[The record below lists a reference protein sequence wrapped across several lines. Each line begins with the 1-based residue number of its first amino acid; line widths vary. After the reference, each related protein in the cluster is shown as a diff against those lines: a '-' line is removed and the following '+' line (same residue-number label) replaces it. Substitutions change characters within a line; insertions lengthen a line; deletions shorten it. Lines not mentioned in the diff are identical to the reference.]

1 MSSSPTSWT
10 PGPHGLA
17 VPAGSGTMSAPS
29 LNWWVLLICL
39 VGLIIVLGDGFTRP
53 SMIDAEETAI
63 EPLTY
68 EPYQGAFVFAFF
80 MLPLTLGYATSA
92 GISKKEA
99 VFLWFILC
107 TIAYAKDFSYIGVPG
122 SKLFVTDVVLAS
134 LLASQYKFLR
144 NAVRS
149 LGTLPV
155 LAIAAF
161 VLSGVISAA
170 RGFLG
175 GEEKALLL
183 RDSAIFVYSLFLLL
197 GFLLISSW
205 PGVRRA
211 LLFFTLGAVFCS
223 LNAAAWFVMQP
234 GQRRYMGYGIYVV
247 IALLGL
253 LLGRANGIFRRS
265 GWFLPAV
272 LTIGIL
278 LFNARAAYA
287 AMAGAIAVILLVG
300 VQLQKKH
307 AIRARLNLVF
317 KLTAMLCLVLAIVLQ
332 TRTGSTFIERS
343 LEEVTAAALDPSQ
356 DPTTQFRFMAWAEAI
371 TRFSRN
377 PIVGEGYGVPF
388 TFDIYN
394 DDPRPHDTYLTILYK
409 MGIVGIFPFLVLLAT
424 FFFRS
429 WRTLLASRNRQ
440 EAAWLYILLVGIVA
454 QCLNGL
460 FNYVVESPFMAS
472 MFWISI
478 GMGFRV
484 VFMLQSN
491 ACGAEP
497 SSNKLAP

>member
-1 MSSSPTSWT
+1 MSTSPTSWT
-10 PGPHGLA
+10 PSPPDLA
-17 VPAGSGTMSAPS
+17 LSVGSRSMGAPN
-29 LNWWVLLICL
+29 LNWWLLLICL
-39 VGLIIVLGDGFTRP
+39 VGLLIVLGDGFTRP

-92 GISKKEA
+92 GIARKEA
-99 VFLWFILC
+99 LFLWFILC
-107 TIAYAKDFSYIGVPG
+107 TIAYAKDFSYIGIPG
-122 SKLFVTDVVLAS
+122 SKVFVTDIVLAI

-144 NAVRS
+144 NALRS
-149 LGTLPV
+149 LGILPV
-155 LAIAAF
+155 LALAAF
-161 VLSGVISAA
+161 VLSGVISAV

-175 GEEKALLL
+175 GEERALVF
-183 RDSAIFVYSLFLLL
+183 RDSAIFVYSSFLLL

-205 PGVRRA
+205 SGVRRVF
-211 LLFFTLGAVFCS
+211 LFFTLGVVFCS

-253 LLGRANGIFRRS
+253 LLGRANGILKRS
-265 GWFLPAV
+265 GWFLPGV

-287 AMAGAIAVILLVG
+287 AMAGTIAVVLLVG

-317 KLTAMLCLVLAIVLQ
+317 KLTAMLVLVLAIVLQ
-332 TRTGSTFIERS
+332 TRTGSMFIERS

-356 DPTTQFRFMAWAEAI
+356 DPTSQFRFLAWAEAI

-377 PIVGEGYGVPF
+377 PAVGEGYGVPF

-409 MGIVGIFPFLVLLAT
+409 MGIVGIFPFLFLLAT
-424 FFFRS
+424 FFLRS
-429 WRTLLASRNRQ
+429 GRALFAHRTRR
-440 EAAWLYILLVGIVA
+440 ETVWLYVLLVGVVA

-478 GMGFRV
+478 GMGFRMV
-484 VFMLQSN
+484 LMLQSN
-491 ACGAEP
+491 TVETDRF
-497 SSNKLAP
+497 SNELVP